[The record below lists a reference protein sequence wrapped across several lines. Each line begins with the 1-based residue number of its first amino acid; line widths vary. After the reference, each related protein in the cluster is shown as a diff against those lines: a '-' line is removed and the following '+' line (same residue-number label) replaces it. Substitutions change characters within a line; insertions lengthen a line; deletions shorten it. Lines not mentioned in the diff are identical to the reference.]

1 MARVAGLIERGR
13 TRLIRLILY
22 GTSGCHLCEDAEI
35 LLSKAIRAREDKVPV
50 ETVDIAGQRELEDRY
65 GVRIPVLHDAA
76 SGAEL
81 DWPFD
86 EERLMEFLHG
96 LS

>member
-1 MARVAGLIERGR
+1 MQ
-13 TRLIRLILY
+13 LILY

-35 LLSKAIRAREDKVPV
+35 MLSKVIQARRDNVSFEI
-50 ETVDIAGQRELEDRY
+50 VDIAGQHKLEDRY
-65 GVRIPVLHDAA
+65 GIRIPVLHDAT

-86 EERLMEFLHG
+86 EERLMEFLHS